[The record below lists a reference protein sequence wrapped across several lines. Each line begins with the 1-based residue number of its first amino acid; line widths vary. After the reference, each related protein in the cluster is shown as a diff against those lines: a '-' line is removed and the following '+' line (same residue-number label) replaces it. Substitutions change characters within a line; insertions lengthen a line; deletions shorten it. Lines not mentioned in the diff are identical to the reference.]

1 MPDCCENVGSIGKW
15 IQMLHP
21 LAGPGRSG
29 CCLWPPASKS
39 PAIQSKGTPSCPGMG
54 VTRLFPL
61 NSVLFC
67 SALWFAGNLQQEC
80 QLSEGF
86 RWNEQEGESPWANG
100 SGWLLPGSLC
110 AGRGLEAA
118 QPEGKKTSPSVVVEH
133 KARGGVSHVWMYTW
147 VFFFSYLSTFSACLS
162 SSGAILKCL
171 KIERCLSLHHS
182 LPPLLPFP
190 SLGE

>member
-1 MPDCCENVGSIGKW
+1 MGKW
-15 IQMLHP
+15 
-21 LAGPGRSG
+21 
-29 CCLWPPASKS
+29 K
-39 PAIQSKGTPSCPGMG
+39 
-54 VTRLFPL
+54 
-61 NSVLFC
+61 
-67 SALWFAGNLQQEC
+67 
-80 QLSEGF
+80 
-86 RWNEQEGESPWANG
+86 
-100 SGWLLPGSLC
+100 WLVAPLC